1 MEQIVQFMKDNM
13 KKVYYTPKQINSYIL
28 NISRQMF
35 KDNFRPNYI
44 VGLARGGLVPAIK
57 LSHYLDIPMYALN
70 KDESNLWMADDALE
84 GKEILVID
92 DINDTGAT
100 LAQLKYDWS
109 RNTGDWESVFGFN
122 VKFAVLIDNESS
134 EQAVD
139 YYGYSI
145 NKVENPEWCVFP
157 WEDWWNVV

>member
-1 MEQIVQFMKDNM
+1 MKDNM